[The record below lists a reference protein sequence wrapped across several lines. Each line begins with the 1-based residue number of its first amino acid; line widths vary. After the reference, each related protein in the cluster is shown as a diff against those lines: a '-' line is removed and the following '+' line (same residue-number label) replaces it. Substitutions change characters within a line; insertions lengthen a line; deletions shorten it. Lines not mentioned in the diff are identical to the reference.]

1 MNRYIAKQDMIVRT
15 KSGKRVQIEAGK
27 LYDGGYDFRN
37 HPTNKSVLF
46 VKVDGRKDEVEFPAS
61 VDFIS
66 SFTYRGHVDNVEYVS
81 VNVVKRVRIQ
91 K

>member
-1 MNRYIAKQDMIVRT
+1 MNRYIAKQDIITRT
-15 KSGKRVQIEAGK
+15 KSGKRVRIEAGK
-27 LYDGGYDFRN
+27 AYDGGYDFRN

-46 VKVDGRKDEVEFPAS
+46 VKVDGRKDEVEFQAGTE
-61 VDFIS
+61 FIS

-81 VNVVKRVRIQ
+81 VEVVKRARIQ